1 MSRVCCWPTRPS
13 HRLPFR
19 TRCARC
25 RSPRLPSMPNS
36 VADPHASDQ
45 PVGESAGW
53 RWAPAW
59 ILTYV
64 ALWPAPGYAEAVL
77 VLGALVA
84 IFKLVVSRFRGGA
97 QLLSNHAWALTS
109 VLFCAY
115 WVPELVSAFD
125 AINRTN
131 SFAQ

>member
-1 MSRVCCWPTRPS
+1 MPSTQNSMADTRANIPS
-13 HRLPFR
+13 
-19 TRCARC
+19 
-25 RSPRLPSMPNS
+25 
-36 VADPHASDQ
+36 ADT
-45 PVGESAGW
+45 GAGW

-59 ILTYV
+59 VLTYV

-115 WVPELVSAFD
+115 WVPELVSAID
-125 AINRTN
+125 AIDRAHA
-131 SFAQ
+131 FAQSAEDLR